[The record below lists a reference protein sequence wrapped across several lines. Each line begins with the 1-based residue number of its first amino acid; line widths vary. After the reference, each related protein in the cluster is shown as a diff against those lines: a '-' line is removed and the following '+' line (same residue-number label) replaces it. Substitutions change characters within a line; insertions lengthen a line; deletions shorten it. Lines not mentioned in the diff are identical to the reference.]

1 MFDKKFKMIA
11 QTMFGLENVLAK
23 ELQDLGV
30 EDIEIHNRAVG
41 FAGDLAT
48 LYKTNLCL
56 RTALRVLIPIH
67 EFNLQT
73 EQDLYNKMKAVAWE
87 DYLDVDDTLAI
98 NCSLNSPLFRHSQFL
113 EQKAKDAIVDRFR
126 DKYGRRPSV
135 DLTFPT
141 LRIHLFINDNRCIIS
156 LDSSGESLHKRGYR
170 DKTNVAPINEVL
182 AAGLVLLTGWDKK
195 SNFIDGMCGSATIL
209 IEAALIAANIP
220 AGSYKELFG
229 FEKWKNF
236 DKDIWE
242 EVYDEAMSKI
252 IEDHPVLIGCEI
264 SKNVA
269 RKAVINVS
277 EANLRHRI
285 RIENCDF
292 AELPAPEGKGVL
304 ILNPPYGE
312 RMDKDEDI
320 HALYKMIGDTF
331 KKKWAGYEAWVI
343 TSNMEAAKYIH
354 LTPKPKIKL
363 FNGALECRFMRY
375 ELYDGTRRKDKLPTN
390 EPEKEDKPAKD

>member
-1 MFDKKFKMIA
+1 MFDKNFKIIA

-23 ELQDLGV
+23 ELQELGIEEV
-30 EDIEIHNRAVG
+30 EILNRAVG
-41 FAGDLAT
+41 FTGDLAT
-48 LYKTNLCL
+48 LYKANLCL
-56 RTALRVLIPIH
+56 RTALRVLVPIH
-67 EFNLQT
+67 SFEVRN
-73 EQDLYNKMKAVAWE
+73 EQDLYEKIKVMAWE
-87 DYLDVDDTLAI
+87 DYMDVDDTLGI
-98 NCSLNSPLFRHSQFL
+98 NCSLNSPLFKHSQFL
-113 EQKAKDAIVDRFR
+113 EQKTKDAVVDRFR
-126 DKYGRRPSV
+126 DKYARRPSV

-141 LRIHLFINDNRCIIS
+141 LRIHLFINDNRCIVS

-182 AAGLVLLTGWDKK
+182 AAGLVLLSGWDKK
-195 SNFIDGMCGSATIL
+195 SNFVDGMCGSATIL

-220 AGSYKELFG
+220 AGSYKDLFG

-236 DKDIWE
+236 DKELWD

-252 IEDHPVLIGCEI
+252 TDEHPILIGCEI

-269 RKAVINVS
+269 RKAIINVS

-285 RIENCDF
+285 QIENCDF
-292 AELPAPEGKGVL
+292 ADLAVPEGKAGVL

-320 HALYKMIGDTF
+320 NGLYKMIGDTF
-331 KKKWAGYEAWVI
+331 KKKWAGYQAWVI

-354 LTPKPKIKL
+354 LTPKPKIKV

-375 ELYDGTRRKDKLPTN
+375 ELYDGTRRKDKLAAK
-390 EPEKEDKPAKD
+390 EEEKDK